1 MAKKKNIANQLKNSK
16 SLISKQKSSTKPQC
30 IFPETKGLSKE
41 ATGEQFQQF
50 FDNCQKQWRKNKVY
64 MTSKH
69 MWAYKTFGD
78 SPLTQA
84 ECLCK
89 TSKHPNETD
98 WCQCEYVDP
107 VGIKCA
113 NLCTFPDQSALSIS
127 ISISTPTPTPVPTF
141 DCEIYTNVRMCI
153 DHAKHA
159 AIEQISRIQKVKN
172 LVEAQKAIA
181 LHLHP

>member
-1 MAKKKNIANQLKNSK
+1 MAKQKNIAKQLKK
-16 SLISKQKSSTKPQC
+16 SNTPKTKQKSPAKPHC
-30 IFPETKGLSKE
+30 TFPVTKGLSKE
-41 ATGEQFQQF
+41 AKDEQFQQF
-50 FDNCQKQWRKNKVY
+50 FDTCRKQWRSNKVY

-89 TSKHPNETD
+89 TPKHPNETD

-113 NLCTFPDQSALSIS
+113 NLCTFPNQADQADQADQATLSIS
-127 ISISTPTPTPVPTF
+127 IPTF
-141 DCEIYTNVRMCI
+141 DCEVYTNVRMCT
-153 DHAKHA
+153 DHKKYI
-159 AIEQISRIQKVKN
+159 AIEHDFRIQKVKT
-172 LVEAQKAIA
+172 LIEERKKLT
-181 LHLHP
+181 LHLTSM

>member
-1 MAKKKNIANQLKNSK
+1 MAKKKNIAKQLKNSK
-16 SLISKQKSSTKPQC
+16 SPISKQKSSTKPQC

-89 TSKHPNETD
+89 TPKHPNETD

-113 NLCTFPDQSALSIS
+113 NLCTFPNQVDQATLSKSA
-127 ISISTPTPTPVPTF
+127 PTF
-141 DCEIYTNVRMCI
+141 DCEIYTNVRMCT
-153 DHAKHA
+153 DHKEYA

-181 LHLHP
+181 LHLYK